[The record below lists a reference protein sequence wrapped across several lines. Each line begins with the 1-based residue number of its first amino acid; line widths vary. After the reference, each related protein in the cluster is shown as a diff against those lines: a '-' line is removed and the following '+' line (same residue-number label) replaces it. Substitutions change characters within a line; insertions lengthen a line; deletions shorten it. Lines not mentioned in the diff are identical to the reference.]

1 MKLKDIDKKI
11 IELEKEVAQK
21 EQEMDDI
28 NSEIATM
35 GVQIDSRKR
44 KVMDLL
50 QLISDKRADLRKLE
64 IAKEVIQTP
73 AQLDNASETEEEKP
87 KQYDG
92 FKGEFDYKKGNRFK
106 VGNRLYE
113 VVYDHTSDEKFN
125 KLATNKYQLIDE
137 DTLKPIFNHSIL
149 KKYNKFE
156 KCLSNDHI
164 YSSKIDKNETSPITN
179 PENWFKID

>member
-11 IELEKEVAQK
+11 VEIEKEVAKK

-35 GVQIDSRKR
+35 GVQIDSKKR

-50 QLISDKRADLRKLE
+50 QLISDKRAELRKLE
-64 IAKEVIQTP
+64 IAREIILTP

-87 KQYDG
+87 KQYGD
-92 FKGEFDYKKGNRFK
+92 FKPNHKYIKGDRFK
-106 VGNRLYE
+106 ESNRLYE

-137 DTLKPIFNHSIL
+137 ETGKPIFNHSIL
-149 KKYNKFE
+149 KNYNKFE

-164 YSSKIDKNETSPITN
+164 YSSKIDKNGTSPITN
-179 PENWFKID
+179 PENWFKVD

>member
-11 IELEKEVAQK
+11 VEIEKEVAKK

-35 GVQIDSRKR
+35 GVQIDSKKR

-50 QLISDKRADLRKLE
+50 QLISDKRSELRKLE
-64 IAKEVIQTP
+64 IAKEIILTP

-92 FKGEFDYKKGNRFK
+92 FKPNHKYIKGDRFK
-106 VGNRLYE
+106 EGNRLYE

-125 KLATNKYQLIDE
+125 KLATNRYQLIDE
-137 DTLKPIFNHSIL
+137 DGKPILNHSIL

>member
-11 IELEKEVAQK
+11 IEIEKEVAKK

-35 GVQIDSRKR
+35 GVQIDSKKR

-50 QLISDKRADLRKLE
+50 QLISDKRSELRKLE
-64 IAKEVIQTP
+64 IAREIILTP

-87 KQYDG
+87 KQYGG
-92 FKGEFDYKKGNRFK
+92 FKGEFDYKKGDRFK
-106 VGNRLYE
+106 VGSRLYE

-137 DTLKPIFNHSIL
+137 DGKPIFNHSIL

-164 YSSKIDKNETSPITN
+164 YSSKIDKNGTSPISN
-179 PENWFKID
+179 PENWIKVD

>member
-11 IELEKEVAQK
+11 IEIEKNLLKK

-35 GVQIDSRKR
+35 GVQIDSKKR

-50 QLISDKRADLRKLE
+50 QLISDKRSELRKLE
-64 IAKEVIQTP
+64 IAKEIILTP
-73 AQLDNASETEEEKP
+73 AQSESEEEEPEKP
-87 KQYDG
+87 QKYEG
-92 FKGEFDYKKGNRFK
+92 FKANHKYIKGDRFK
-106 VGNRLYE
+106 ESNRLYE

-137 DTLKPIFNHSIL
+137 DTLKPIFNYSVL
-149 KKYNKFE
+149 KTYNKFE
-156 KCLSNDHI
+156 KCLSDDHI
-164 YSSKIDKNETSPITN
+164 YSSKIDKNGTSPITN